1 MLFPHFKGAGEI
13 LESRIYF
20 SITRVRNVQW
30 AKVLIATLTAKQLF
44 LSWAYFINQNL
55 LENINLGCNPITA
68 EVQGSFATDLKKTRL
83 NTWYRAIQVVIN
95 KNVAGK
101 KTTKSFKGGEICKI
115 WGALFFPAGK
125 PLTLNSFSPLS
136 EDDFISTPSLCRGN
150 SQDSPAFKR
159 TVYFVWCKQLRY
171 CIKEITILQRINS
184 VAAFN
189 FPLYKLWWAM
199 GSKPRPHVK
208 QHGTSYRP
216 YGEK

>member
-1 MLFPHFKGAGEI
+1 MQSHHCWGPRKFCHG
-13 LESRIYF
+13 
-20 SITRVRNVQW
+20 
-30 AKVLIATLTAKQLF
+30 
-44 LSWAYFINQNL
+44 
-55 LENINLGCNPITA
+55 
-68 EVQGSFATDLKKTRL
+68 LKRDKTY
-83 NTWYRAIQVVIN
+83 NWYRSIQVAIN

-101 KTTKSFKGGEICKI
+101 KNTKSFKGGEIYKI
-115 WGALFFPAGK
+115 WGAWFFPAGK
-125 PLTLNSFSPLS
+125 PLTLNSFSALS

-159 TVYFVWCKQLRY
+159 TVYFGWRKQLRY
-171 CIKEITILQRINS
+171 CIKEITVLQRINS